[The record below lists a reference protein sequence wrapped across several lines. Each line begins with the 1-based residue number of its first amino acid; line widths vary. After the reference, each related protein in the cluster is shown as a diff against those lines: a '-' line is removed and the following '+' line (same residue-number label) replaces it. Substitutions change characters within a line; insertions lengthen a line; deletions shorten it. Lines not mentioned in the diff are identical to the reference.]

1 MKNIHLI
8 INITMIFTLIIIISF
23 STSINTF
30 PTTSLDIPHND
41 FFEDKLMPYFR
52 YNDIDKDGLKE
63 MFQIISNEI
72 MAKER
77 ELNAKNQ
84 IIEQKLVE
92 FNNMNLNS
100 VIRKQ
105 HMPDDVVLGVQ

>member
-1 MKNIHLI
+1 MK
-8 INITMIFTLIIIISF
+8 
-23 STSINTF
+23 
-30 PTTSLDIPHND
+30 
-41 FFEDKLMPYFR
+41 
-52 YNDIDKDGLKE
+52 
-63 MFQIISNEI
+63 IISNEI